1 MPQQIRTVDPL
12 TPILVGVG
20 TAQHDPGEIVQPGT
34 TPVDDGIPAGTDR
47 PSPLDLMELALRD
60 ALHDTGVSATKAWL
74 GEISLVAV
82 TEGNWAYGDP
92 GGELASR
99 VGIVRAK
106 SVRVDI
112 GVPQHTPISAALR
125 GIRSGSISAAVV
137 AGGEAKATQMSM
149 QRAGLTP
156 LGTVESDP
164 ALAAAVPD
172 ERWQP
177 GGEIMAQAEIDVGM
191 WSAVEHYACIEAAL
205 RRAEGQSVDGQ
216 LDAVADLWHRFNLV
230 ARDNPDAAF
239 GAPRSAEFLRQA
251 GPGNRPLAFPY
262 AKWHSTQ
269 WGVDQ
274 AAALLLCSVEVA
286 EQLGVPRDRWLFPR
300 VALESSFSLSLT
312 KRANMHRWE
321 AMGVLGDAA
330 AEHLGV
336 PLSEIE
342 HTELYSCF
350 PSAVR
355 VQQRELGLNDES
367 VPTIMGGMAFAGG
380 PFNNFTYQ
388 ATAAMAAR
396 LRDATGDPGG
406 SSGSRALGLVTTV
419 SGLLTKPAL
428 AVWSTEPGP
437 LLVDDL
443 GEKAER
449 ATPKRPVVDTP
460 SELTAEE
467 TDDATIASL
476 TVTYGPDASGPAD
489 RSSQESSA
497 SSASS
502 DTSWPG
508 APSAVASSAFVI
520 ADLADGR
527 RWIGRSNDADLLS
540 QAQRV
545 ELIGHKVN
553 ITGTTCRI

>member
-1 MPQQIRTVDPL
+1 MPRQIRTLDPL

-20 TAQHDPGEIVQPGT
+20 TAQHGPGATVQPGT
-34 TPVDDGIPAGTDR
+34 KPVDSGSPARADR

-60 ALHDTGVSATKAWL
+60 ALQDTGVSATKSWL

-92 GGELASR
+92 GGELARR
-99 VGIVRAK
+99 VGITGAK

-112 GVPQHTPISAALR
+112 GVPQHTPIAAALKE
-125 GIRSGSISAAVV
+125 IRNGVISAAVV
-137 AGGEAKATQMSM
+137 AGGEAKATQLAM

-156 LGTVESDP
+156 LGTAESDP
-164 ALAAAVPD
+164 ALTAAVPD

-177 GGEIMAQAEIDVGM
+177 GGEIMTQAEIDVGM

-205 RRAEGQSVDGQ
+205 RHAEGQSVDGQ

-230 ARDNPDAAF
+230 ACGNPDAAF
-239 GAPRSAEFLRQA
+239 GEPRSAEFLRQA

-274 AAALLLCSVEVA
+274 AAALLMCSVELA
-286 EQLGVPRDRWLFPR
+286 EQLGVPKDRWLFPR
-300 VALESSFSLSLT
+300 VALESSYSLSLT

-321 AMGVLGDAA
+321 AMGVLGAAA
-330 AEHLGV
+330 AEHLGA
-336 PLSEIE
+336 PLSDIE

-350 PSAVR
+350 PSAVQ
-355 VQQRELGLNDES
+355 VQQRELGLNDGS

-388 ATAAMAAR
+388 ATAAMATR
-396 LRDATGDPGG
+396 LRSHPG
-406 SSGSRALGLVTTV
+406 ALGLVTTV

-428 AVWSTEPGP
+428 AVWSTEPGS

-443 GEKAER
+443 GEQADR
-449 ATPKRPVVDTP
+449 ATPKRSVVTTP
-460 SELTAEE
+460 SELTSED
-467 TDDATIASL
+467 TRNATIASL
-476 TVTYGPDASGPAD
+476 TVTYGPDPAGSAAL
-489 RSSQESSA
+489 SSLESSA
-497 SSASS
+497 SP

-508 APSAVASSAFVI
+508 AQSALASSAFVI

-527 RWIGRSNDADLLS
+527 RWIGTSDDADLLS

-545 ELIGHKVN
+545 ELIGRKVN
-553 ITGTTCRI
+553 ITGTTCRF